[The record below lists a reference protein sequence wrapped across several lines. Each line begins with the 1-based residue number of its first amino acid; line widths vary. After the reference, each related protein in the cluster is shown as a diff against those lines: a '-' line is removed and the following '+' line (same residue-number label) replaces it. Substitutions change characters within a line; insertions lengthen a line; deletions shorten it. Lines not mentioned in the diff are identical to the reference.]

1 MLVAEGMEA
10 VICGDEKI
18 VPGDVAA
25 AAERWSARRDI
36 PGYLVPFLFLRVG
49 DCPPSGE
56 SPPVDI
62 EGGGLSRGGGE

>member
-1 MLVAEGMEA
+1 MLVSESMET
-10 VICGDEKI
+10 VVCGDEKI

-25 AAERWSARRDI
+25 GAERRSVRRDI
-36 PGYLVPFLFLRVG
+36 PGYIVPFLFLGVRN
-49 DCPPSGE
+49 CAPCCE